1 MYYICG
7 VTNHSQNKV
16 LMKRNLFWLFL
27 FTCSLSWADNV
38 PVSKAEQLARNF
50 FGIHETTRAGD
61 SMQLEYIWDGEDVQT
76 RVTTSSPA
84 FHVFNRIPEGGF
96 IIIAGDDVA
105 SPVLAYSDTGEFEV
119 ENMPSNLQGWMQYYR
134 EQINWAR
141 EQHITPSESVM
152 KLWEQLQRGA
162 LADDAEKEVLLKTAL
177 WNQNAPYN
185 NLCPKISGSST
196 PTGCVATALA
206 IVMKYNRW
214 PDQGS
219 GGTCTYTPSI
229 YGSQL
234 SVTYNVPY
242 QWDKMSHV
250 YEIGKYVGTQA
261 DAVATLMYHCGVLSQ
276 MEYAPNGSGAFT
288 LIAARG
294 MIEYMKYDKSMAV
307 LQREW
312 YTDDEW
318 DALLKQE
325 LDEGRLVIYGGSNSK
340 REGHQFVFDGYK
352 ANRYHVNWG
361 WGGMANGY
369 YLLSTLEPDQQGIG
383 GNSGGGFSIGQDA
396 VVGIKKAESGS
407 GYRDLLYFFDG
418 TTSSGEAFAGL
429 TTTETDFRL
438 NTSFK
443 VKAGFIT
450 NAGLRDFSGIVAL
463 ALVDKQGKV
472 KQLISDSK
480 NIDLSAM
487 NAAGQISGSGVVFSC
502 KITET
507 LVGGDRIRM
516 VYRAGDNQNDFEWE
530 SVKGGSEVSTEI
542 LVKEDLTGINHVE
555 QDNIVPVTV
564 IYRDDRII
572 VKSSVA
578 MTRLMIY
585 DMQGHLLE
593 EAECHGNME
602 FSLSCK
608 EYIPGI
614 YILRTVTAEGVGSNK
629 FVIK

>member
-1 MYYICG
+1 M
-7 VTNHSQNKV
+7 
-16 LMKRNLFWLFL
+16 
-27 FTCSLSWADNV
+27 
-38 PVSKAEQLARNF
+38 
-50 FGIHETTRAGD
+50 
-61 SMQLEYIWDGEDVQT
+61 
-76 RVTTSSPA
+76 
-84 FHVFNRIPEGGF
+84 
-96 IIIAGDDVA
+96 
-105 SPVLAYSDTGEFEV
+105 
-119 ENMPSNLQGWMQYYR
+119 
-134 EQINWAR
+134 
-141 EQHITPSESVM
+141 
-152 KLWEQLQRGA
+152 
-162 LADDAEKEVLLKTAL
+162 
-177 WNQNAPYN
+177 
-185 NLCPKISGSST
+185 
-196 PTGCVATALA
+196 
-206 IVMKYNRW
+206 
-214 PDQGS
+214 
-219 GGTCTYTPSI
+219 
-229 YGSQL
+229 
-234 SVTYNVPY
+234 
-242 QWDKMSHV
+242 
-250 YEIGKYVGTQA
+250 
-261 DAVATLMYHCGVLSQ
+261 
-276 MEYAPNGSGAFT
+276 
-288 LIAARG
+288 
-294 MIEYMKYDKSMAV
+294 
-307 LQREW
+307 
-312 YTDDEW
+312 
-318 DALLKQE
+318 
-325 LDEGRLVIYGGSNSK
+325 
-340 REGHQFVFDGYK
+340 
-352 ANRYHVNWG
+352 
-361 WGGMANGY
+361 
-369 YLLSTLEPDQQGIG
+369 
-383 GNSGGGFSIGQDA
+383 
-396 VVGIKKAESGS
+396 
-407 GYRDLLYFFDG
+407 
-418 TTSSGEAFAGL
+418 

-516 VYRAGDNQNDFEWE
+516 VYSA
-530 SVKGGSEVSTEI
+530 GGSEVSTEI

-614 YILRTVTAEGVGSNK
+614 YILRAVTTEGVGSNK

>member
-1 MYYICG
+1 
-7 VTNHSQNKV
+7 
-16 LMKRNLFWLFL
+16 
-27 FTCSLSWADNV
+27 
-38 PVSKAEQLARNF
+38 
-50 FGIHETTRAGD
+50 
-61 SMQLEYIWDGEDVQT
+61 
-76 RVTTSSPA
+76 
-84 FHVFNRIPEGGF
+84 
-96 IIIAGDDVA
+96 
-105 SPVLAYSDTGEFEV
+105 
-119 ENMPSNLQGWMQYYR
+119 
-134 EQINWAR
+134 
-141 EQHITPSESVM
+141 
-152 KLWEQLQRGA
+152 
-162 LADDAEKEVLLKTAL
+162 
-177 WNQNAPYN
+177 
-185 NLCPKISGSST
+185 
-196 PTGCVATALA
+196 
-206 IVMKYNRW
+206 
-214 PDQGS
+214 
-219 GGTCTYTPSI
+219 
-229 YGSQL
+229 
-234 SVTYNVPY
+234 
-242 QWDKMSHV
+242 
-250 YEIGKYVGTQA
+250 
-261 DAVATLMYHCGVLSQ
+261 
-276 MEYAPNGSGAFT
+276 
-288 LIAARG
+288 
-294 MIEYMKYDKSMAV
+294 
-307 LQREW
+307 
-312 YTDDEW
+312 
-318 DALLKQE
+318 
-325 LDEGRLVIYGGSNSK
+325 
-340 REGHQFVFDGYK
+340 
-352 ANRYHVNWG
+352 
-361 WGGMANGY
+361 MANGY

-463 ALVDKQGKV
+463 ALVDKQV

-614 YILRTVTAEGVGSNK
+614 YILRTVTTEGVGSNK